1 LGAKRAEGSPGGGAL
16 GGKWVVFRGLVA
28 VRGLPIGWVPT
39 NLAAVLGGLAMIAR
53 THHRV
58 EDHTA
63 PAVNQDIRRRTDARI
78 DHYAH
83 ADISDINRR
92 LAELE
97 REWDIE
103 RCLETMAPTFTLLGM
118 ALGLTRARRWLFLPA
133 MVQSFFL
140 QHAVQ
145 GWCPPIAVLRRLGFR
160 TMREIDEE
168 RMALKALRGDFKQV
182 RRASGANS
190 RGRKAAE
197 AARK

>member
-1 LGAKRAEGSPGGGAL
+1 
-16 GGKWVVFRGLVA
+16 
-28 VRGLPIGWVPT
+28 
-39 NLAAVLGGLAMIAR
+39 MIAS
-53 THHRV
+53 THRRV
-58 EDHTA
+58 ESNTA

-78 DHYAH
+78 ARYAH
-83 ADISDINRR
+83 ADLSEINRR
-92 LAELE
+92 LGELD

-103 RCLETMAPTFTLLGM
+103 RCLETMAPAFTLVGM

-133 MVQSFFL
+133 VVQSFFL

-168 RMALKALRGDFKQV
+168 RMALKALRGDFKDV
-182 RRASGANS
+182 RRATGANA